1 MAEGAAGESAIFSV
15 LGNVG
20 SDSSGA
26 EDTAPSPGKDDAPRE
41 DNFLYRGH
49 GCTVVDR
56 PGCGKNRCC
65 RDKNHCCHGTVRQVL
80 GMVHW
85 VHGKVH

>member
-26 EDTAPSPGKDDAPRE
+26 EDTAPSPGKDAAPRE

-49 GCTVVDR
+49 G
-56 PGCGKNRCC
+56 
-65 RDKNHCCHGTVRQVL
+65 
-80 GMVHW
+80 
-85 VHGKVH
+85 